1 MKTLLGFICFAL
13 RSVGYDV
20 TWHSGCSSVQVT
32 GQDGQK
38 WDVQVTQQ

>member
-1 MKTLLGFICFAL
+1 MNVLLGFICFAL

-20 TWHSGCSSVQVT
+20 TWHKGCGSAQVT

-38 WDVQVTQQ
+38 WDLRVTRQ